1 MMQASEEEENMYL
14 AGYGTG
20 NDFSPSFHENLEATQ
35 EMTMHATSPSKNIEI
50 NNVVQPKTDAWGML
64 RRKGGTQEE
73 HKLEHR
79 TKDGKRDT
87 YVIGRS
93 TKADIVVDDRR
104 VSAAH
109 CAVYCDYTEA
119 RLRVFVEDMSANG
132 TFVNDSL
139 IRLTR
144 GQRLELKTG
153 DEVFLIN
160 PRNMEERPG
169 ENCAAF
175 LYINLR
181 ERLFIERTIGS
192 APSSSSLKNPSC
204 RYVSLLIYHLH
215 PLTVDQPQTHTTVDQ
230 PLAF

>member
-1 MMQASEEEENMYL
+1 MQASEEEENMYL
-14 AGYGTG
+14 AGYGNG
-20 NDFSPSFHENLEATQ
+20 NDFSPSFHLYDSLEATQ
-35 EMTMHATSPSKNIEI
+35 EMTMHATSPSKNIGVNHEI
-50 NNVVQPKTDAWGML
+50 QPKTDAWGML

-93 TKADIVVDDRR
+93 TKADIVVEDRR

-160 PRNMEERPG
+160 PRNIEERPS

-192 APSSSSLKNPSC
+192 APSSSSFKHPSC
-204 RYVSLLIYHLH
+204 RYVMSDSWFVIFLH
-215 PLTVDQPQTHTTVDQ
+215 PADLSLTHSRT
-230 PLAF
+230 FC

>member
-1 MMQASEEEENMYL
+1 MIQQASEEEENMYL

-20 NDFSPSFHENLEATQ
+20 NDFSPYHLYDSLEATQ

-50 NNVVQPKTDAWGML
+50 NQEIDAWGML

-93 TKADIVVDDRR
+93 TKADIVVEDRR
-104 VSAAH
+104 VSAVH

-160 PRNMEERPG
+160 PRNMEERPN
-169 ENCAAF
+169 ENGATF

-192 APSSSSLKNPSC
+192 APSSSSFKHPSC
-204 RYVSLLIYHLH
+204 R
-215 PLTVDQPQTHTTVDQ
+215 
-230 PLAF
+230 